1 LAFAVATSDMWRS
14 PTSAPLEITAL
25 NDLYVRW
32 REEVNPI
39 SALDV
44 PKWLKAVAAGGAA
57 REAMRETVLTEL
69 EAASTKASALEE
81 EARAWFKK
89 LEGGDAEARELWQR
103 FRDVSWAEFESV
115 YSMLGIVFEEVRGE
129 SAYEPDLPGVMTELR
144 SKGLVVESEG
154 AQVVVLED
162 EKTPILLQK
171 SDGSTLYATR
181 DFASAQYRWNTHH
194 FTRSI
199 YVVDRGQSLHF
210 RQLFKLLAKAGY
222 DWAARCQHI
231 PFGLVRMGGKKSST
245 RGGSSILLKD
255 VFREAAARS
264 LLKITESSPEMPVA
278 TAVAI
283 AKQVG
288 LGGVLFANLATQ
300 RDKDVDFEWEKA
312 LAPDGDFGPYLQYCH
327 ARCAS
332 IMRKSGV
339 AISDLAGIDFTRLGT
354 DVEWAVARR
363 LLEFADAVVR
373 ASETCEPHF
382 ICHYLLEVAGEFSRW
397 YTAGNGDPSL
407 RVLCEDA
414 PTRAARLALA
424 AAVQQVLA
432 TGLSL
437 LGISAPDQM

>member
-1 LAFAVATSDMWRS
+1 
-14 PTSAPLEITAL
+14 
-25 NDLYVRW
+25 
-32 REEVNPI
+32 
-39 SALDV
+39 
-44 PKWLKAVAAGGAA
+44 
-57 REAMRETVLTEL
+57 
-69 EAASTKASALEE
+69 
-81 EARAWFKK
+81 
-89 LEGGDAEARELWQR
+89 
-103 FRDVSWAEFESV
+103 
-115 YSMLGIVFEEVRGE
+115 MLGIVFEEVRGE

-373 ASETCEPHF
+373 ASEMCEPHF

-424 AAVQQVLA
+424 AAVQQVLGDRA
-432 TGLSL
+432 VPAGDLRTRSDVSRGL
-437 LGISAPDQM
+437 GTI